1 MKKLFLLTALFV
13 AAAFPSC
20 SKHDGVETP
29 DWPEPQ
35 PLAIAFAE
43 GNELFFGVDET
54 KTVHYTITG
63 GSDNTVVKVEMQNP
77 DDAYTCLL
85 YTSPSPRDP

>member
-43 GNELFFGVDET
+43 GNSLQFD
-54 KTVHYTITG
+54 
-63 GSDNTVVKVEMQNP
+63 
-77 DDAYTCLL
+77 
-85 YTSPSPRDP
+85 TSC

>member
-29 DWPEPQ
+29 DLPDPQ

-43 GNELFFGVDET
+43 GNSLQFESHKNIYEPT
-54 KTVHYTITG
+54 RKQRNSYA
-63 GSDNTVVKVEMQNP
+63 E
-77 DDAYTCLL
+77 
-85 YTSPSPRDP
+85 